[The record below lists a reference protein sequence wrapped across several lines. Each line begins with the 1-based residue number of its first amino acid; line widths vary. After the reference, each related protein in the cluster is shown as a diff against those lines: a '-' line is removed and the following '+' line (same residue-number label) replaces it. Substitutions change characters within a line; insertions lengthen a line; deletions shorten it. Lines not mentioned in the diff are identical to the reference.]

1 MTIVDMQQRHRAVR
15 EIGSSFIVEAGAG
28 SGKTSV
34 LAARVICM
42 LASGIDPKNIAA
54 ITFTEAAASELL
66 GRVRKG
72 IEFCLAWE
80 APQEI
85 GVELKTAFTDVIT
98 DEQKANLQRA
108 QHAIG
113 SLTISTIHG
122 FCQKLIKPYPVEA
135 NIDPG
140 ATIIAGQDAD
150 LAFDDV
156 FEKWLREELTE
167 EKGRDSLIAA
177 MIMHDPGRALPAIR
191 SVANALRDPAEITV
205 SEAIFDE
212 TVTKPYLD
220 AAKAFLD
227 WNDNLPFWAQVDGQH
242 VDIVAATR
250 SIHAAVAAFK
260 FDVPHVAVMNMVA
273 LGLHNAI
280 YTAAGGDVKKYRCKG
295 KWAKAAPKGMGDTLF
310 QEAEVHYD
318 RFATAYLTLREV
330 AASYAVQELRKAVL
344 PLIEQ
349 YQTFKRE
356 SAALDFDDLLRS
368 ALALLQ
374 NYPQVRRSLSDRY
387 RHILVDEYQDTDRI
401 QTEILM
407 LLTFENVD
415 GISKPRP
422 GSLFLVGDPK
432 QAIYRFRGAD
442 VGTYTM
448 MRARLQEADP
458 DAVLKINVNFRSQAP
473 ILEYVNQVFEEKFA
487 ANPGFE
493 RLEPFHN
500 SGSELN
506 IPAVTWFDVDTKLP
520 KPNVSDWRK
529 AEATAIADLCKTLIG
544 NYPIRQKDGKYHN
557 CRPGD
562 IAFLVPQGTE
572 LYHYENALEEAGIP
586 IASQA
591 GKGMY
596 RQQEIQ
602 DMIALTRTI
611 ADERD
616 TLALGAFLRGP
627 LIGLTEQEM
636 LDETHLLGERANG
649 SLNFLTVGM
658 DTSVLTNEVLIDSL
672 NKLAKLRSEAL
683 NKSPHDILSE
693 AVDLFM
699 IRPKVRARFKSSPER
714 RLANIDRFLEMSTS
728 YSVRGFRAFS
738 DAMRAAWEDA
748 ERTSEGRP
756 DGQEDAISFITMHSA
771 KGLEWPVVFPI
782 NTMTSFLRPPP
793 LIKNSAAGTVSM
805 PFFDMKPSDY
815 GLAAAHNDMENRME
829 RFRLWYVAMTRA
841 QNLLILP
848 RIENLETRGEAWA
861 QLLDID
867 TEAVPKIDVAH
878 LTPVDWS
885 VKKTSVNLED
895 RATFDLNNERLE
907 EAQTS
912 LIDFVTPSK
921 HEGTMALTSKLSIDE
936 LMDAVPDLDPYAGI
950 KGSKERGVILH
961 KLMEEVLTGETSD
974 TQPELKTRA
983 KELIDQIVARELR
996 DLEDLSAY
1004 ELARCVVTTLNIPV
1018 VKELRPRLIPE
1029 LGTSSRRMVEG
1040 RTKIMYGIMDAAE
1053 VLPPGADGNAYVA
1066 SVIDWKSDVNPSK
1079 KAINDYIDQVRKY
1092 LDAKGIGRGLIVFMT
1107 TGRVIELTMNDYQW
1121 LEAA

>member
-1 MTIVDMQQRHRAVR
+1 MTILDMEQRYKAVR

-28 SGKTSV
+28 SGKTSI

-42 LASGIDPKNIAA
+42 LANGIDPKNIAA

-72 IEFCLAWE
+72 VEFCIAWK
-80 APQEI
+80 APQKI
-85 GVELKTAFTDVIT
+85 GVELQTAFTDVIT
-98 DEQKANLQRA
+98 DVQKANLEKAQR
-108 QHAIG
+108 AIG

-135 NIDPG
+135 SIDPG

-156 FEKWLREELTE
+156 FEKWLRDELSE
-167 EKGRDSLIAA
+167 DKGNDSLIAA
-177 MIMHDPGRALPAIR
+177 MIMHDPAKALPAIR
-191 SVANALRDPAEITV
+191 NVANALRDPADITV
-205 SEAIFDE
+205 SPATFDD
-212 TVTKPYLD
+212 TITKPYLD

-227 WNDNLPFWAQVDGQH
+227 WNDDLPFWSNVEGQH
-242 VDIVAATR
+242 VEIVEATR
-250 SIHAAVAAFK
+250 EMFAAVSAFSFDAA
-260 FDVPHVAVMNMVA
+260 HIAIMNMVN
-273 LGLHNAI
+273 LGLNNAI

-295 KWAKAAPKGMGDTLF
+295 KWAKAAPKGMGDGLF
-310 QEAEVHYD
+310 QEAEVLYE
-318 RFATAYLTLREV
+318 RLATEYLTLREK
-330 AASYAVQELRKAVL
+330 AASYAIQELRVAVL
-344 PLIEQ
+344 PLIDR
-349 YQTFKRE
+349 YQSFKRE
-356 SAALDFDDLLRS
+356 AAVLDFDDLLRA
-368 ALALLQ
+368 ALALLRDH
-374 NYPQVRRSLSDRY
+374 PTVKTSLSDLY

-407 LLTFENVD
+407 LLTFEMVD
-415 GISKPRP
+415 GVYSPRP
-422 GSLFLVGDPK
+422 GSLFLVADPK

-442 VGTYTM
+442 VGTYM
-448 MRARLQEADP
+448 LMCDRFRESSIDSL
-458 DAVLKINVNFRSQAP
+458 LKINVNFRSQAP
-473 ILEYVNQVFEEKFA
+473 ILEYVNRIFEEKFA
-487 ANPGFE
+487 ENPGFE

-500 SGSELN
+500 SGDELK
-506 IPAVTWFDVDTKLP
+506 IPAVTWFEVDAKLP
-520 KPNVSDWRK
+520 KPSVSDWRK
-529 AEATAIADLCKTLIG
+529 AEATAIADICKTLIG
-544 NYPIRQKDGKYHN
+544 NYPIRQKNGEYHV

-596 RQQEIQ
+596 RQQEVQ

-627 LIGLTEQEM
+627 MIGLTEQEM
-636 LDETHLLGERANG
+636 LDESHLLGEKENG
-649 SLNFLTVGM
+649 SLNFLNVGM
-658 DTSVLTNEVLIDSL
+658 DTSVLTNDVLVDTL
-672 NKLAKLRSEAL
+672 EKLAHLRQKAL
-683 NKSPHDILSE
+683 KTSPHDILSE
-693 AVDLFM
+693 AVNLFM

-728 YSVRGFRAFS
+728 FAVRGIRAFS
-738 DAMRAAWEDA
+738 DAMRAAWEDS

-771 KGLEWPVVFPI
+771 KGLEWPVVLPI

-793 LIKNSAAGTVSM
+793 LIKNSAAGTMSM

-815 GLAAAHNDMENRME
+815 ALAVAHNDMENRME

-867 TEAVPKIDVAH
+867 TDTVPKIDISHIVPA
-878 LTPVDWS
+878 DWN
-885 VKKTSVNLED
+885 KEKAGINLED
-895 RATFDLNNERLE
+895 KATFDWNTERLN
-907 EAQTS
+907 EAQNST
-912 LIDFVTPSK
+912 IDFVTPSK
-921 HEGTMALTSKLSIDE
+921 HEGTMALTSRLSIDE

-950 KGSKERGVILH
+950 RGSKERGVILH

-974 TQPELKTRA
+974 SQSDLNARA
-983 KELIDQIVARELR
+983 SELIEQIVARELR
-996 DLEDLSAY
+996 ELEDLSPY
-1004 ELARCVVTTLNIPV
+1004 ELARCVTSTLNIPV
-1018 VKELRPRLIPE
+1018 VRELRPRLIPE
-1029 LGTSSRRMVEG
+1029 LGTSSRKLIDG

-1053 VLPPGADGNAYVA
+1053 VLPPSTDGNAYVA
-1066 SVIDWKSDVNPSK
+1066 SVIDWKSDINPSK
-1079 KAINDYIDQVRKY
+1079 KAISDYIDQVRKY

-1107 TGRVIELTMNDYQW
+1107 TGRVIELSMTEYKW
-1121 LEAA
+1121 LDAA

>member
-1 MTIVDMQQRHRAVR
+1 MTILDMEQRHKAVR

-34 LAARVICM
+34 LAARVIRM

-72 IEFCLAWE
+72 IEFCLAWK

-85 GVELKTAFTDVIT
+85 GVELRTAFTDVIT
-98 DEQKANLQRA
+98 DEQKANLEQAQR
-108 QHAIG
+108 AIG

-150 LAFDDV
+150 LAFNDV
-156 FEKWLREELTE
+156 FEKWLRDELTE
-167 EKGRDSLIAA
+167 EKGKNSLIAA

-191 SVANALRDPAEITV
+191 SLANALRDPADITV

-212 TVTKPYLD
+212 TVTRPYLD

-227 WNDNLPFWAQVDGQH
+227 WNDNLPFWSQVDGQH
-242 VDIVAATR
+242 VDIVTATR
-250 SIHAAVAAFK
+250 SIYAAVSAFT
-260 FDVPHVAVMNMVA
+260 FDAPHVAVMNMVT
-273 LGLHNAI
+273 LGLDNAI
-280 YTAAGGDVKKYRCKG
+280 YTAASGDVKKYRCKT
-295 KWAKAAPKGMGDTLF
+295 KWTKVAPKGMGDTLF
-310 QEAEVHYD
+310 QEAEALYD

-330 AASYAVQELRKAVL
+330 AATYGVQELRRAVL

-349 YQTFKRE
+349 YQTYKRGA
-356 SAALDFDDLLRS
+356 AALDFDDLLRS
-368 ALALLQ
+368 AVSLLQ
-374 NYPQVRRSLSDRY
+374 NYPEVRKALSDRY

-407 LLTFENVD
+407 LLTFEVVD
-415 GISKPRP
+415 GVLRPRP

-442 VGTYTM
+442 VGTYTL
-448 MRARLQEADP
+448 MRSRLQEADP
-458 DAVLKINVNFRSQAP
+458 NALVKINVNFRSQAP
-473 ILEYVNQVFEEKFA
+473 ILEYVNEVFAEKFA
-487 ANPGFE
+487 DNPGFE

-500 SGSELN
+500 SGPELN
-506 IPAVTWFDVDTKLP
+506 IPAVTWFDVDTGLP
-520 KPNVSDWRK
+520 KPSVSDWRK
-529 AEATAIADLCKTLIG
+529 AEATAIASLCKSLIG
-544 NYPIRQKDGKYHN
+544 NYPIRQKNGKYHV

-602 DMIALTRTI
+602 DLIALTRTI

-627 LIGLTEQEM
+627 LIGLTENEL
-636 LDETHLLGERANG
+636 LDETHRLGERDNG
-649 SLNFLTVGM
+649 SLNFLSVGM
-658 DTSVLTNEVLIDSL
+658 DTSFLANEVLIDTL
-672 NKLAKLRSEAL
+672 TKLAALRAEAL
-683 NKSPHDILSE
+683 HKSPHDILSK
-693 AVDLFM
+693 AVNLFM

-714 RLANIDRFLEMSTS
+714 RLANIDRFLEMSTA

-756 DGQEDAISFITMHSA
+756 DGQEDAISFVTMHSA

-782 NTMTSFLRPPP
+782 NTVTSFLRPPP
-793 LIKNSAAGTVSM
+793 LIKNSAAGTMSM

-815 GLAAAHNDMENRME
+815 GLAVAHNDMESRME

-861 QLLDID
+861 QLLDLNTD
-867 TEAVPKIDVAH
+867 VLPKIDIAH
-878 LTPVDWS
+878 LTPVEWNTAKPD
-885 VKKTSVNLED
+885 VNLED
-895 RATFDLNNERLE
+895 KARFDRNTALLE

-912 LIDFVTPSK
+912 MIDFVTPSK
-921 HEGTMALTSKLSIDE
+921 HEGTMAMTSRLSIDE
-936 LMDAVPDLDPYAGI
+936 LMEAVPDLDPYAGI
-950 KGSKERGVILH
+950 RGSKERGVILH
-961 KLMEEVLTGETSD
+961 KLMEEVLTGETCDQQS
-974 TQPELKTRA
+974 ELQARA
-983 KELIDQIVARELR
+983 KELIEQIVARELR
-996 DLEDLSAY
+996 ELDDLSAY
-1004 ELARCVVTTLNIPV
+1004 ELARCVVTTLKIPV
-1018 VKELRPRLIPE
+1018 VSDLRLRLIPE
-1029 LGTSSRRMVEG
+1029 LGTSSRRQVEG

-1092 LDAKGIGRGLIVFMT
+1092 LDAKGIARGLIVFMT
-1107 TGRVIELTMNDYQW
+1107 TGRVIELTMTDHKW
-1121 LEAA
+1121 LD